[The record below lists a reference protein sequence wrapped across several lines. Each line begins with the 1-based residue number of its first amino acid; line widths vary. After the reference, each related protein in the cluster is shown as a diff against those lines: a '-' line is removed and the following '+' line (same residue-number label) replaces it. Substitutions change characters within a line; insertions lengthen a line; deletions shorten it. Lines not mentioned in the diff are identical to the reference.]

1 MKSLIALI
9 TTLIA
14 TAAFV
19 PDVSACG
26 GSLYRVGKGI
36 SYRVYTAPLPG
47 NVLVYGSS
55 QAVGELAMA
64 LSESGHNVD
73 VVRSELELS
82 LQMGNGG
89 YDVVIGA
96 YSDHDA
102 IESMVNT
109 SASQM
114 TYLPVVGSDSEKEM
128 LKQTYDRVMVANRDE
143 IKHYLKAIHKTLKS
157 RA

>member
-1 MKSLIALI
+1 
-9 TTLIA
+9 
-14 TAAFV
+14 
-19 PDVSACG
+19 
-26 GSLYRVGKGI
+26 
-36 SYRVYTAPLPG
+36 
-47 NVLVYGSS
+47 
-55 QAVGELAMA
+55 MA